1 MSVSTNAV
9 VEGNTRRLGSNTK
22 GAKKTITVDLLGER
36 REVEHRYDPTTQTT
50 AAVVLIESGTG
61 RSKFKTPYVL
71 YTTDKDGNTTVG
83 GSGAN
88 SNKTQTVN
96 ILSESDAAK
105 ALATA
110 EIEGESANKDLVIS
124 EGNVRINALAST
136 QEDVTAPPHVQKDP
150 KVVEAE
156 QKAQNNNILN
166 NIQEQVTS
174 AAEETYKYAKKLVNA
189 VDDTL
194 RINPDVIQ
202 GKLKGDKGIP
212 KQAAYPRDNTY
223 GENFGQDYM
232 CISQYN
238 YNPPRK
244 DQIFSDNPLE
254 NYTYGTQRKSPL
266 KKYVGTVKVPMPNN
280 LTDSNNVNWGSD
292 VMNNLS
298 AAIVS
303 GYTKNPANVALGAM
317 AGGALSGI
325 TGIQGLNTLG
335 ALVGMTPSLSDKEGF
350 INQLKDIGTQVTQGN
365 SGLTISSA
373 LGSRI
378 LSMAGVEVSPEALL
392 ARGIGV
398 IPNSNMELLFN
409 APTLREF
416 QYSWQMSPRDE
427 DEAEQVKKIIRFF
440 KQGMAAKTLANKAG
454 DRTLF
459 LGTPNVFQLE
469 FKTQSNELIEGV
481 NKLKPCAVTGT
492 SVNYAPGGS
501 WSAYERGQP
510 VSTVLTIRV
519 QELEPIYATDYQ
531 EDVIGGRKAG
541 FGYIERDGS
550 ITSGDLYSITDSE
563 VGY

>member
-9 VEGNTRRLGSNTK
+9 VDENTRRLGSNTK
-22 GAKKTITVDLLGER
+22 GAKKRITVELLNER

-96 ILSESDAAK
+96 TLSESDAED
-105 ALATA
+105 ALRTA

-136 QEDVTAPPHVQKDP
+136 QEDITAPPHVQEDP

-156 QKAQNNNILN
+156 QQPQNNNILN
-166 NIQEQVTS
+166 NIQEGFTEAGRKTIELAQQTY
-174 AAEETYKYAKKLVNA
+174 AAASDILK
-189 VDDTL
+189 
-194 RINPDVIQ
+194 INPDDIQ
-202 GKLKGDKGIP
+202 DRLQGDRGIP

-238 YNPPRK
+238 YNPPRQ
-244 DQIFSDNPLE
+244 DQIFSDKPLE

-266 KKYVGTVKVPMPNN
+266 KKHVGTVRVPMPNN
-280 LTDSNNVNWGSD
+280 LTDSNNVSWGSD

-303 GYTKNPANVALGAM
+303 GYTQDPARVAVGAL
-317 AGGALSGI
+317 AGGAISGL

-335 ALVGMTPSLSDKEGF
+335 ALVGMTPNLSDKEGF
-350 INQLKDIGTQVTQGN
+350 INQIKDIGSQVTQGD
-365 SGLTISSA
+365 SGLNISSA

-378 LSMAGVEVSPEALL
+378 LSMAGVEISPEALL
-392 ARGIGV
+392 SRGIGV
-398 IPNSNMELLFN
+398 VPNSNMELLFN

-427 DEAEQVKKIIRFF
+427 NEAEEVKRIIRFF

-454 DRTLF
+454 DKTLF

-469 FKTQSNELIEGV
+469 FKTQGNELIEGV

-531 EDVIGGRKAG
+531 KDVIEERKRNP
-541 FGYIERDGS
+541 YDVESR
-550 ITSGDLYSITDSE
+550 GDLYSITDSE

>member
-110 EIEGESANKDLVIS
+110 EIEGESANKDLVIG

-136 QEDVTAPPHVQKDP
+136 QEDITAPPLQKDP

-350 INQLKDIGTQVTQGN
+350 INQLKDIGTQVTQGT

>member
-9 VEGNTRRLGSNTK
+9 VDENTRRLGSNTK
-22 GAKKTITVDLLGER
+22 GAKRTITVDLLGER

-50 AAVVLIESGTG
+50 AAVVIIQSGNV
-61 RSKFKTPYVL
+61 KTPYVL
-71 YTTDKDGNTTVG
+71 YTTDNNGNTTIG
-83 GSGAN
+83 GSGADN
-88 SNKTQTVN
+88 STTQNVN
-96 ILSESDAAK
+96 VFSESDAAR
-105 ALATA
+105 ALASA
-110 EIEGESANKDLVIS
+110 EIEGETVSRDQVIS
-124 EGNVRINALAST
+124 EGNLRINALAST
-136 QEDVTAPPHVQKDP
+136 QEDVTAPPHVQEDP

-156 QKAQNNNILN
+156 QQQQNNNILG
-166 NIQEQVTS
+166 NITEAGRKTIELAQQTY
-174 AAEETYKYAKKLVNA
+174 AAASDVLK
-189 VDDTL
+189 
-194 RINPDVIQ
+194 INPDDIQ
-202 GKLKGDKGIP
+202 DRLQGDRGIP

-238 YNPPRK
+238 YNPPRQ
-244 DQIFSDNPLE
+244 DQIFSDKPLE

-266 KKYVGTVKVPMPNN
+266 KKHVGTVRVPMPNN
-280 LTDSNNVNWGSD
+280 LTDSNNVSWGSD

-303 GYTKNPANVALGAM
+303 GYTQDPARVAVGAL
-317 AGGALSGI
+317 AGGAISGL

-335 ALVGMTPSLSDKEGF
+335 ALVGMTPNLSDKEGF
-350 INQLKDIGTQVTQGN
+350 INQIKDIGSQVTQGD
-365 SGLTISSA
+365 SGLNISSA

-378 LSMAGVEVSPEALL
+378 LSMAGVEISPEALL
-392 ARGIGV
+392 SRGIGV
-398 IPNSNMELLFN
+398 VPNSNMELLFN

-427 DEAEQVKKIIRFF
+427 NEAEEVKRIIRFF
-440 KQGMAAKTLANKAG
+440 KQGMAAKTLASKAG
-454 DRTLF
+454 DKTLF

-469 FKTQSNELIEGV
+469 FKTQGKELIEGV
-481 NKLKPCAVTGT
+481 NKLKTCAVTGT

-531 EDVIGGRKAG
+531 KDVIEERKRNP
-541 FGYIERDGS
+541 YDVESR
-550 ITSGDLYSITDSE
+550 GDLYSITDSE